1 MVAPSIIAP
10 IVIVIDIVL
19 VLKSES
25 ETVAVIVCVPTER
38 VDMENELPT
47 PIEPS
52 ISEVQ
57 DIKFE
62 RPPSSGSVAEAE
74 NVREEPSIET
84 KLSTG
89 SEIDNVGDPITLMVI
104 VIDCET
110 VLPSE
115 SETVAV
121 ITWIPTGT
129 VELEI
134 KPPVPITP

>member
-1 MVAPSIIAP
+1 MVDSSIITP
-10 IVIVIDIVL
+10 IVIVIEIVL

-38 VDMENELPT
+38 VDTDHELPT

-84 KLSTG
+84 KLSAG
-89 SEIDNVGDPITLMVI
+89 FVIDNVGVPPKLTVI
-104 VIDCET
+104 VFD
-110 VLPSE
+110 
-115 SETVAV
+115 
-121 ITWIPTGT
+121 
-129 VELEI
+129 
-134 KPPVPITP
+134 